1 MVLRVSPATFI
12 GRVQELDEF
21 RGVLANARLVTLT
34 GTAGIGKTRMA
45 IEVAGQVR
53 RAFPEG
59 VWFVPLA
66 DLEPAAGREAL
77 AAAAMAALGIDDRSS
92 GAPEDTLLDFLRDR
106 HLLLVLDNC
115 EHVLQ
120 ASAALAADILTVAS
134 DVRILA
140 TSRESLGIA
149 GERTH
154 VLPPLPLPE
163 PGRPYELRELLRI
176 ESVRLL
182 VERAQAVDA
191 RFTITEQDV
200 ADVAQ
205 LCSQLDGLPLAIEL
219 AATRLRSMSVGQM
232 VERLEDRFSLL
243 AAGDRSALPRQ
254 SSLRALIDWSYNLCA
269 PRTRVVWTRLT
280 VFPATLDCHAAEAVC
295 GFGEIA
301 PEEIFDHLDRLVAQS
316 VLLTERSGGTI
327 RYRLPTTLREYAVE
341 YLEDPAALLTLRQRL
356 RDHLLLKAS
365 ATIASWAGSAQRGAL
380 TELGADHPSV
390 ESALGWSLAT
400 EGEREQGLRLATK
413 FRYHWLLGGHLAVGR
428 GWLERFLNVVTE
440 ASPSRGEALWT
451 VAWVALIQGD
461 RIGALRHLRDLAAI
475 AKELED
481 PALATHVSHW
491 TALHAAFSGDVEDSL
506 PGLRRAVEGHRTQQ
520 DVSLELTA
528 SFQLAYALVNADHV
542 AEALELCSQAAD
554 VAEPLGECFNHAWL
568 LWVTGLGLWRT
579 GELDAAEQS
588 VGAALA
594 IERDFQDRLCI
605 ALSVALLSFIA
616 TSRGEYQRAAELA
629 DLAEHVCAVTGTCL
643 EAYGPRLRADA
654 DACAQVIAS
663 QLGARPS
670 IGAWSWSGSG
680 IPVAEVIDR
689 ALGIEGS
696 GRPDQTLLRT
706 QQLPMT
712 ARELEVARLVAEG
725 LSNRQVAQ
733 RLVLSARTVD
743 GHVQRI
749 LGKLGVSTR
758 TGIATW
764 ILEHADDV
772 GRT

>member
-1 MVLRVSPATFI
+1 MILRVSPATFI

-154 VLPPLPLPE
+154 VLPPLAQPE

-219 AATRLRSMSVGQM
+219 AATRLRSMSVAQM

-269 PRTRVVWTRLT
+269 PRTRLVWTRLT

-301 PEEIFDHLDRLVAQS
+301 P
-316 VLLTERSGGTI
+316 
-327 RYRLPTTLREYAVE
+327 
-341 YLEDPAALLTLRQRL
+341 
-356 RDHLLLKAS
+356 
-365 ATIASWAGSAQRGAL
+365 
-380 TELGADHPSV
+380 
-390 ESALGWSLAT
+390 
-400 EGEREQGLRLATK
+400 
-413 FRYHWLLGGHLAVGR
+413 
-428 GWLERFLNVVTE
+428 
-440 ASPSRGEALWT
+440 
-451 VAWVALIQGD
+451 
-461 RIGALRHLRDLAAI
+461 
-475 AKELED
+475 
-481 PALATHVSHW
+481 
-491 TALHAAFSGDVEDSL
+491 
-506 PGLRRAVEGHRTQQ
+506 
-520 DVSLELTA
+520 
-528 SFQLAYALVNADHV
+528 
-542 AEALELCSQAAD
+542 
-554 VAEPLGECFNHAWL
+554 
-568 LWVTGLGLWRT
+568 
-579 GELDAAEQS
+579 
-588 VGAALA
+588 
-594 IERDFQDRLCI
+594 
-605 ALSVALLSFIA
+605 
-616 TSRGEYQRAAELA
+616 
-629 DLAEHVCAVTGTCL
+629 
-643 EAYGPRLRADA
+643 
-654 DACAQVIAS
+654 
-663 QLGARPS
+663 
-670 IGAWSWSGSG
+670 
-680 IPVAEVIDR
+680 
-689 ALGIEGS
+689 
-696 GRPDQTLLRT
+696 
-706 QQLPMT
+706 
-712 ARELEVARLVAEG
+712 
-725 LSNRQVAQ
+725 
-733 RLVLSARTVD
+733 
-743 GHVQRI
+743 
-749 LGKLGVSTR
+749 
-758 TGIATW
+758 
-764 ILEHADDV
+764 
-772 GRT
+772 